1 MSSATCVAAG
11 SPVLRPAT
19 ADEYDGLRALH
30 AERDGASFALAGLD
44 ATSLATLLDLQFN
57 AQRAQYRASY
67 PDAVE
72 HLVIVDAN
80 TVGTCWTSLGSDAL
94 RLLDITVRPAFRRR
108 GTATAV
114 MRQLMTAAAAA
125 GVPIVLSVWQD
136 NDAARNLYASLGFQP
151 APNETVH
158 GYQTLA
164 WSARTPESTS

>member
-1 MSSATCVAAG
+1 MSPATCVAAG

-19 ADEYDGLRALH
+19 ADEYDALRALH
-30 AERDGASFALAGLD
+30 AERDSASFALAGLD
-44 ATSLATLLDLQFN
+44 AASLATLLDLQFN
-57 AQRAQYRASY
+57 AQRAQYRGSY
-67 PDAVE
+67 PDSVE

-80 TVGTCWTSLGSDAL
+80 TVGTCWTSLGSDTL
-94 RLLDITVRPAFRRR
+94 RLDITVRPAFRRR

-114 MRQLMTAAAAA
+114 MRQLMTTATAA

-151 APNETVH
+151 APSETVH

-164 WSARTPESTS
+164 WSARTPESTA